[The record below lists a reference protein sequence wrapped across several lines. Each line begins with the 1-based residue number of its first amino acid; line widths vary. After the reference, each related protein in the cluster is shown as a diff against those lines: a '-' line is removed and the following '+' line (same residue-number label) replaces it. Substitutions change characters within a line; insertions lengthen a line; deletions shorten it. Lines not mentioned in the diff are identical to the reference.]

1 MPCKYEQKYTIK
13 KRNLTRWGMDQLNN
27 FMTKIFVF
35 AKRCTHVPYKGI
47 RVGDS
52 VKTLKMPH
60 TLCLIHMNR
69 KGTIKRGIFQ
79 VGACT
84 NLKYF
89 MEKNHLSLV

>member
-1 MPCKYEQKYTIK
+1 MK
-13 KRNLTRWGMDQLNN
+13 
-27 FMTKIFVF
+27 
-35 AKRCTHVPYKGI
+35 
-47 RVGDS
+47 VGDS
-52 VKTLKMPH
+52 VKTLKIPH

-89 MEKNHLSLV
+89 MEKNHLSGLDFAQIAPGVAICLYYDTLDWNA